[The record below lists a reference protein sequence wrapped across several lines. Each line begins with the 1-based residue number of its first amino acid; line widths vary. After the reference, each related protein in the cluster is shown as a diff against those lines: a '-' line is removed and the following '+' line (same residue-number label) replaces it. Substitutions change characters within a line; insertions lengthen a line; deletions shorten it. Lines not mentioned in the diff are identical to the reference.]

1 MDTNLLIMASFFE
14 QAVACWNL
22 TAPLASTEKLWHPAK
37 LENQCKDQHNRVS
50 SQELEGKYKIV
61 WDKNL

>member
-22 TAPLASTEKLWHPAK
+22 TAPLASTEKL
-37 LENQCKDQHNRVS
+37 
-50 SQELEGKYKIV
+50 
-61 WDKNL
+61 